1 MGSRMRRAEVTTLPS
16 GLRIVTDSVDTVE
29 SAALGV
35 WIGVGTRHEPAEL
48 SGVSHLLEHMAFK
61 GTPTRGAADIAIE
74 IESVGGHLNAYTSR
88 ESTAYYA
95 RVLKEDVPLA
105 LDIVADILQRSLF
118 DAEEMERERDVILQE
133 IGQAA
138 DIPED
143 VAFDA
148 FQETAFPDQPVGRPV
163 LGDPEVVRTVS
174 REAMIDYMVELY
186 RCPRMVVAAA
196 GNVDHA
202 TFVDLATEK
211 LADLRPGTSPEAEP
225 SRYVGGERRIERPG
239 EQVNLVFGF
248 PGLPYGDPDYYAA
261 LVLSTLYGGGMSSRL
276 FQEIREKRGL
286 VYSVYSFASSLS
298 DSGVFGVYAGTGPEE
313 ADDVLRIAGEQL
325 RDVAASAGEDETQRA
340 RAQLK
345 AHLMMSME
353 STASRAEQAANQLLI
368 YGRLLDP
375 AEVVAELEVIDSARI
390 RSTAE
395 RLLAGPMTLTAV
407 GPIGG
412 IAGFERV
419 CGWFR

>member
-1 MGSRMRRAEVTTLPS
+1 
-16 GLRIVTDSVDTVE
+16 
-29 SAALGV
+29 
-35 WIGVGTRHEPAEL
+35 
-48 SGVSHLLEHMAFK
+48 
-61 GTPTRGAADIAIE
+61 
-74 IESVGGHLNAYTSR
+74 
-88 ESTAYYA
+88 
-95 RVLKEDVPLA
+95 
-105 LDIVADILQRSLF
+105 
-118 DAEEMERERDVILQE
+118 VILQE

-174 REAMIDYMVELY
+174 REAMIDYMAELY
-186 RCPRMVVAAA
+186 RCPRIVVSAA

-202 TFVDLATEK
+202 AFVDLATEK

-313 ADDVLRIAGEQL
+313 ADDVLRIAAEQL

-353 STASRAEQAANQLLI
+353 STGSRAEQAANQLLI

-375 AEVVAELEVIDSARI
+375 AEVVAELEAIDSSRI
-390 RSTAE
+390 RSAAE
-395 RLLAGPMTLTAV
+395 RVLAGPMTLTAV